1 MEKKKAFAE
10 YGKKNPLLFF
20 LEKRQ
25 RKPQAVFVFFQKA
38 AVSFGFSERTPLLFS
53 KTYGLNNFCR
63 KRAKPA
69 SDFAKG
75 CVLTVK
81 L

>member
-1 MEKKKAFAE
+1 MEK
-10 YGKKNPLLFF
+10 GKKRLRNTAKKIPCFF
-20 LEKRQ
+20 LKKGRES
-25 RKPQAVFVFFQKA
+25 RKPFFVFFQKA
-38 AVSFGFSERTPLLFS
+38 AVSFGFFERTPLLFS
-53 KTYGLNNFCR
+53 KTYGLNSFCR

>member
-1 MEKKKAFAE
+1 MEKEKAFAE

-20 LEKRQ
+20 LKKGRES
-25 RKPQAVFVFFQKA
+25 RKPFFVFFQKA

-53 KTYGLNNFCR
+53 KTYGLNSFCR

>member
-1 MEKKKAFAE
+1 MEKKK
-10 YGKKNPLLFF
+10 GVCGIRQKKSPAFF